1 METIPFTQEGFT
13 ELSQELE
20 RLKRV
25 ERPKVIEQIAE
36 ARAHGDLKENMEYH
50 AAREKQQYIEARI
63 RDLDDKLSRSQV
75 VDFSKEKPNMVKFGA
90 WVRVSDESSGE
101 EKTLRIV
108 GDPESN
114 IESHKISVS
123 SPLARALLGKK
134 VDDLVQLDLPK
145 GTKEYVIL
153 DIQYLPSSEPS

>member
-1 METIPFTQEGFT
+1 METIPFTKEGFV
-13 ELSQELE
+13 ELE
-20 RLKRV
+20 KELENLKRV

-63 RDLDDKLSRSQV
+63 RDLDDKLSRGQV
-75 VDFSKEKPNMVKFGA
+75 VDFSGEKPDMVKFGA
-90 WVRVSDESSGE
+90 WVSVSDEDTGE

-108 GDPESN
+108 GDPESD
-114 IESHKISVS
+114 IEDQKISVS

-134 VDDLVQLDLPK
+134 VDDAIQLDLPK

-153 DIQYLPSSEPS
+153 DIHYKRPAK